1 MAFTAG
7 RILSV
12 NVGQPQQVEYAG
24 RMVMTSIFK
33 SPVEGPREVR
43 GYNIE
48 GDRQADLRVHGGP
61 YKAIYTYPHEHY
73 NYWRK
78 ELGLD
83 KLEPGA
89 FGENL
94 TTEGLL
100 EEDVRI
106 GDQFR
111 LGSAILQVTQ
121 PRMPC
126 FKLQVRFGRTDMVK
140 RFWQSGFSGIYFSVK
155 REGEL
160 AAGDTIERDSN
171 GPEDVS
177 IADVVR
183 LYKGEEWRGEIL
195 NRALRAPLF
204 GGWKTELQSRLTEQ

>member
-1 MAFTAG
+1 MAFTQG
-7 RILSV
+7 RVLSI
-12 NVGQPQQVEYAG
+12 NVGQPQQVEYVG
-24 RMVMTSIFK
+24 RTFTTSIFK
-33 SPVEGPREVR
+33 SPVEGRQQIR

-61 YKAIYTYPHEHY
+61 YKAIYLYPYEHY
-73 NYWRK
+73 AFWRR
-78 ELGLD
+78 ELNLEQLD
-83 KLEPGA
+83 YGA

-100 EEDVRI
+100 EEDVRV

-111 LGSAILQVTQ
+111 LGTAVLQVTQ

-126 FKLQVRFGRTDMVK
+126 FKLQLKFGRADMVK
-140 RFWQSGFSGIYFSVK
+140 RFWQSGFSGVYFSIK
-155 REGEL
+155 REGEVMS
-160 AAGDTIERDSN
+160 GDAIERVAD

-177 IADVVR
+177 ISDVVR
-183 LYKGEEWRGEIL
+183 LYKGEEWRSEVL

-204 GGWKTELQSRLTEQ
+204 GGWKTELQSRLAEQ